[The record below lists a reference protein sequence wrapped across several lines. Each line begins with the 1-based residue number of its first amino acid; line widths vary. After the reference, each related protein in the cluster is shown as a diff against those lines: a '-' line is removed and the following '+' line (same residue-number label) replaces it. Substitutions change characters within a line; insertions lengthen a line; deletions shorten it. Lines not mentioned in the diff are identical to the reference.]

1 MKKAGE
7 GDTVKVHYTGKLED
21 GTEFDSSAG
30 REPLEFTM
38 GGGMMIHG
46 FEKAVHGM
54 AVGEKVSVNIP
65 PEEAY
70 GPYMEDKKVLIGRK
84 EFPKNV
90 NPKVGIALSM
100 TNPEGGQ
107 FDAVICEVTDEH
119 VVLDAN
125 HSLAGKTLNFDIEV
139 MEISD

>member
-1 MKKAGE
+1 MKKADE

-21 GTEFDSSAG
+21 GSVFDSSIG
-30 REPLEFTM
+30 SEPLEFTM

-70 GPYMEDKKVLIGRK
+70 GTHLEERMVHIERE

-90 NPKVGIALSM
+90 NPKVGIALTM
-100 TNPEGGQ
+100 NHPQGGQ
-107 FDAVICEVTDEH
+107 FDAVITDVNDEH

-139 MEISD
+139 MEIS